1 MEQVPGGLTR
11 RAESFVLAHGV
22 QVAALDVD
30 EQRERWAESGILA
43 AEIDRVAAFQ
53 QRWGGLAL
61 PPAPGYDGGPRYF
74 DADTPEGSAA
84 DGWWFDVG
92 PQRAAVPYAF
102 MVGPT
107 GEFGIHSDRWVPL
120 HASVDGW
127 VESLALAYYAAALA
141 ETITRVEGDAVD
153 RVVLDGYEPV
163 PEVGGLADT
172 WWRGPGRLVAIYTG
186 EAVAMSAPGVRTAR
200 IYAGLDGR
208 RRPLP

>member
-11 RAESFVLAHGV
+11 RAESFVQVHGV

-30 EQRERWAESGILA
+30 EQRPRWAESGIPS

-53 QRWGGLAL
+53 GLWGGLVL
-61 PPAPGYDGGPRYF
+61 PPSPGYDGGPRYF

-102 MVGPT
+102 MVGPS

-127 VESLALAYYAAALA
+127 VESLALAYHAAALA
-141 ETITRVEGDAVD
+141 ETITRVEGDEVD
-153 RVVLDGYEPV
+153 RVVLDGYQPV
-163 PEVGGLADT
+163 PEVAGLADT
-172 WWRGPGRLVAIYTG
+172 WWRGPGTLVAICTG

-200 IYAGLDGR
+200 IYAGLPD
-208 RRPLP
+208 L